1 MTVVKGSGTDDI
13 ENVIRVKLISAARRC
28 GNVATIKAFLS
39 ALSAAGG
46 AARSLASLPRN
57 FRERSQEFHAFE
69 GRKRFDRP
77 HFRNKDA
84 HD

>member
-13 ENVIRVKLISAARRC
+13 KNVIRVKLISDARRC

-46 AARSLASLPRN
+46 AARSPLPRN
-57 FRERSQEFHAFE
+57 FFERSQEFHAFE
-69 GRKRFDRP
+69 GRNRFDRP
-77 HFRNKDA
+77 HFRNKEA